1 MKEILNS
8 IYTDGSCYF
17 VSNPNP
23 KKGETIRIKIRVLEN
38 KIIENILFRTR
49 LNGEEVIIPMIKE
62 NKQNNDYVEYY
73 YVDIKTYEDILQ
85 YQFYICADKLYFYN
99 QRGIFEYLPN
109 ETYDFKIITDY
120 LQPSWVKEGVFYQ
133 IFPERFCNG
142 NKDNDVKDNEYYFDN
157 HPAKKIKNWN
167 EPPKR
172 YNEAFCLDFYGGD
185 LNGITKKIPYLKEL
199 GITALY
205 INPIFYAATIH
216 KYDCLDY
223 FTVDPHFGGDEA
235 LAELTKVAH
244 ENNIKVIIDVSINH
258 TGTANKWFNKE
269 GIFFDKSIGAY
280 NNIDAKERKY
290 YYFNDETNEYRSW
303 LGVETLP
310 SLNYTSEELKKVIY
324 KDDYSLVKKWLKAPY
339 NIDGW
344 RFDVAHTTMRND
356 LIQPHHEIWPEIRKA
371 IKETNPN
378 AYILAEDWW
387 DSDKFL
393 QGNEWDSPMNY
404 FGFARP
410 VRDFLG
416 DGDFNIQRHKELKA
430 YTSKGN
436 AYILANRILE
446 HFSKLSFQ
454 IQENQFNLLDSH
466 DVARLHN
473 NKDVPYDHY
482 KGAIITMFS
491 MIGSPNVYYG
501 DEVEIDGFTDE
512 MEGCRYPFPWD
523 KDYKN
528 TKHFPLYQKLCQLK
542 TTEKA
547 LKYGGLKI
555 LSHEKSTLV
564 FARTTLDETII
575 TVFNLTNED
584 QEIIINPKMFNIT
597 PKEINKDL
605 LGTKLNTK
613 LDNDKLLVSI
623 ESNKSYIFKL

>member
-8 IYTDGSCYF
+8 IYTDGSSYF

-23 KKGETIRIKIRVLEN
+23 KKGETITIKLRVLKN
-38 KIIENILFRTR
+38 DQIQNILFRTR
-49 LNGEEVIIPMIKE
+49 INGEEVIIPMLKE
-62 NKQNNDYVEYY
+62 KEPVGYVDYY
-73 YVDIKTYEDILQ
+73 YVDIKTYEDVLQ

-142 NKDNDVKDNEYYFDN
+142 NPENDVVDNEYYFDN
-157 HPAKKIKNWN
+157 YPTKKIKNWN

-172 YNEAFCLDFYGGD
+172 YPEAHCLDFYGGD

-223 FTVDPHFGGDEA
+223 FQVDPHFGGNEG

-244 ENNIKVIIDVSINH
+244 ENNIKVVIDISINH
-258 TGTANKWFNKE
+258 TGIAHKWFNKE
-269 GIFFDKSIGAY
+269 GIFFDKKVGAY
-280 NNIDAKERKY
+280 NNINSKERKY
-290 YYFNDETNEYRSW
+290 YYFNKETNEYHSW

-310 SLNYTSEELKKVIY
+310 SLNYTSEELRQIIY
-324 KDDYSLVKKWLKAPY
+324 KADDSVLKTWLKPPY
-339 NIDGW
+339 RIDGW
-344 RFDVAHTTMRND
+344 RFDVAHTTTRND

-371 IKETNPN
+371 IKETNPK

-387 DSDKFL
+387 DSNQFL
-393 QGNEWDSPMNY
+393 QGDEWDSPMNY

-416 DGDFNIQRHKELKA
+416 DGDFNITRHKELKN
-430 YTSKGN
+430 YTAKGN

-473 NKDVPYDHY
+473 NKNIPYEHY
-482 KGAIITMFS
+482 VGALITMFS
-491 MIGSPNVYYG
+491 MIGTPNIYYG
-501 DEVEIDGFTDE
+501 DEVEIEGYTDS

-523 KDYKN
+523 KDYKA
-528 TKHFPLYQKLCQLK
+528 TKHFPLYQKLCKLK
-542 TTEKA
+542 TKELA
-547 LKYGGLKI
+547 LKYGGFKI
-555 LSHEKSTLV
+555 LSCENKTLV
-564 FARTTLDETII
+564 YARTTLDETII
-575 TVFNLTNED
+575 TVFNLDENQTK
-584 QEIIINPKMFNIT
+584 IYINPKMFNIA
-597 PKEINKDL
+597 PKEIKEDL
-605 LGTKLNTK
+605 LNTRLNTK
-613 LDNDKLLVSI
+613 IINEQLEISL
-623 ESNKSYIFKL
+623 EPNKSYIFKL

>member
-1 MKEILNS
+1 MNEILNS
-8 IYTDGSCYF
+8 IYTDGSRYF
-17 VSNPNP
+17 VSNPHP
-23 KKGETIRIKIRVLEN
+23 KKGETIKIKLRVLKN
-38 KIIENILFRTR
+38 TIIENILFRTR
-49 LNGEEVIIPMIKE
+49 LNGEEIIIPMIKE
-62 NKQNNDYVEYY
+62 EMNSTDYVDYY
-73 YVDIKTYEDILQ
+73 FVEIKTYEDILQ
-85 YQFYICADKLYFYN
+85 YHFYICADKLYFYN
-99 QRGIFEYLPN
+99 QRGIFAYLPN

-142 NKDNDVKDNEYYFDN
+142 NPLNDVKDNEYYFDN
-157 HPAKKIKNWN
+157 YPTRKIKNWN

-172 YNEAFCLDFYGGD
+172 YKEAFCLDFYGGD
-185 LNGITKKIPYLKEL
+185 LDGITSKIKYLKEL

-205 INPIFYAATIH
+205 INPIFYAATVH

-223 FTVDPHFGGDEA
+223 FKVDPHFGGDES
-235 LAELTKVAH
+235 LSKLTKVAH
-244 ENNIKVIIDVSINH
+244 ENDIKVVIDISINH
-258 TGTANKWFNKE
+258 TGIAHKWFNKD
-269 GIFFDKSIGAY
+269 GTFFDKTIGAY
-280 NNIDAKERKY
+280 NNINSKERKY
-290 YYFNDETNEYRSW
+290 YYFNDETNEYKTW

-310 SLNYTSEELKKVIY
+310 SLNYTSEELRQIIY
-324 KDDYSLVKKWLKAPY
+324 KSENSVIKKWLKPPY

-344 RFDVAHTTMRND
+344 RFDVAHMTSRND
-356 LIQPHHEIWPEIRKA
+356 LIQPQHEIWPEIRKA
-371 IKETNPN
+371 IKETNKE

-387 DSDKFL
+387 DSEQFL
-393 QGNEWDSPMNY
+393 KGNEWDSPMNY

-416 DGDFNIQRHKELKA
+416 DGDFNISRHKELKN
-430 YTSKGN
+430 YTSKGS

-473 NKDVPYDHY
+473 NKEIPYEHY

-491 MIGSPNVYYG
+491 MIGTPNIYYG
-501 DEVEIDGFTDE
+501 DEAEIDGFTDE

-523 KDYKN
+523 KDYKA
-528 TKHFPLYQKLCQLK
+528 TKHFPLYQKLCSLK
-542 TTEKA
+542 TTQKA

-555 LSHEKSTLV
+555 LSSENNTLV

-575 TVFNLTNED
+575 TVFNLDNE
-584 QEIIINPKMFNIT
+584 QNRIIINSKIFNIT
-597 PKEINKDL
+597 PKLIEEDL
-605 LGTKLNTK
+605 LGTRLNTK
-613 LDNDKLLVSI
+613 LVNDKLEI
-623 ESNKSYIFKL
+623 ELLPNTSYIFKL